1 MNRLNI
7 SLLALLA
14 IFAFSTPAF
23 AGHFEDEGF
32 CEEFPNHPHCDG
44 DGEGEGGSGGS
55 FSGTNQ
61 QGQAQ
66 GIFGSGNSYS
76 GSEGGNAEQ
85 GQQQG
90 QIGINDL
97 DFDADLTNRNALD
110 FNADLTNRNSNDVDT
125 RTRTNTR
132 TNTDTETNT
141 ETSTETNQGQQQGQ
155 IGINKQGQQ
164 QEGYNAQGQFGYIDS
179 HDETYYEAQ
188 ERNPVS
194 SAAPVS
200 ASACSSGVSAQGVDL
215 GAALAVTNP
224 YCNLALTAE
233 VARAQNMPR
242 TAEEMVIL
250 MRRMARADAEGL
262 FGIRGFMRG
271 VPIAGGMLGWV
282 W

>member
-44 DGEGEGGSGGS
+44 GGEGEGGGGAS
-55 FSGTNQ
+55 NTNTNDLLNQ
-61 QGQAQ
+61 QQ
-66 GIFGSGNSYS
+66 
-76 GSEGGNAEQ
+76 Q

-90 QIGINDL
+90 QIGINAL
-97 DFDADLTNRNALD
+97 DFDASLTNRN
-110 FNADLTNRNSNDVDT
+110 RNNVDVDT
-125 RTRTNTR
+125 DIRNRNRFDAEVNTE
-132 TNTDTETNT
+132 TETSTETN
-141 ETSTETNQGQQQGQ
+141 TETNQGQQQGQ
-155 IGINKQGQQ
+155 VGINKQGQQ

-179 HDETYYEAQ
+179 HDETYYAAQ

-200 ASACSSGVSAQGVDL
+200 ASACSSGISAQGVDF
-215 GAALAVTNP
+215 GAALARTNP

-233 VARAQNMPR
+233 VARAQDMPG
-242 TAEEMVIL
+242 TAKEMVIL
-250 MRRMARADAEGL
+250 MRRMARADVEGH

-271 VPIAGGMLGWV
+271 VPVAGGMLGWI